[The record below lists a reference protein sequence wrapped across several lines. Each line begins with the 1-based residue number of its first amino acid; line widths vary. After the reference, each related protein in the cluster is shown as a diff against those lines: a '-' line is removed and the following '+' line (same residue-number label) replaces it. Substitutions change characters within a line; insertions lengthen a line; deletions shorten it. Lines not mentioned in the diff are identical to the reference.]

1 MDAAGDKLMQEF
13 REVVAAAEELLNAT
27 SGESAE
33 HIQEMRGRTEEALR
47 KARARVEGAG
57 RELEA
62 QVREHP
68 LASLGL
74 AAIVGLVLGILLARK

>member
-27 SGESAE
+27 SGEYAE

-57 RELEA
+57 RELEV

-68 LASLGL
+68 LAALGI